1 MVVRSA
7 FTSLF
12 LIKQK
17 GDEILKK
24 KICGLYLRV
33 STEDQARE
41 GFSLSEQKRQLEDF
55 CRKNNLEIY
64 DYYEDAGISAKK
76 GNYRPEFERM
86 KQDALDGKI
95 NAIVAIKLDRF
106 SRSVYDWENTMDFFN
121 KLKIDI
127 ICANEEVNTLNPN
140 GRMVSRVMV
149 AIGQNEIEKT
159 SERTKMG
166 LNGAILEGHI
176 PHRAPLGYK
185 HVDKK
190 LVIDH
195 ATKDIPI
202 RIFELYHHGMSY
214 QKISTL
220 FNKERVLGKENWR
233 DSTIYNILQNE
244 VYKGDFVHGKRTK
257 KPRYYHDVVEPI
269 VSKELWEECQDQKKR
284 NAKSYQRT
292 LTYLFLQKV
301 KCPKCNRILGGKA
314 TKKKNGSVYYYYYCH
329 DCKCTIK
336 EEIIEKYISEFIND
350 IVEYDSVVNQF
361 FLPMMIQKIE
371 NPIDELEKELKQQKD
386 KLDRIE
392 CAYVNGVFSLEEYDN
407 EKKVI
412 NKNISDLEIKL
423 SDTEV
428 CDDLK
433 FTPEDV
439 LVKRDIDFINQINY
453 PEKYKELN
461 KSWKEYSRE
470 EQANLIMN
478 YIDEIELEK
487 NNNKYEVKFIKFRD
501 SIYKSMLELESTGYL
516 DKKVQIFGKFA
527 GYLRF
532 SNYLPAEK
540 INEHILRLR
549 QFYDVKFYEACYF
562 TEDQV
567 FSFDIDEDNSTI
579 VRVFPMEDYKKIDP
593 NNEKE
598 IHNYGV
604 LYISKNNNFYK
615 ASDEF
620 VFDYITEKCEALIFS
635 KEPIPIEV
643 KPTNYNTLYNNEE
656 LAEA

>member
-1 MVVRSA
+1 
-7 FTSLF
+7 
-12 LIKQK
+12 
-17 GDEILKK
+17 
-24 KICGLYLRV
+24 
-33 STEDQARE
+33 
-41 GFSLSEQKRQLEDF
+41 
-55 CRKNNLEIY
+55 
-64 DYYEDAGISAKK
+64 
-76 GNYRPEFERM
+76 
-86 KQDALDGKI
+86 
-95 NAIVAIKLDRF
+95 
-106 SRSVYDWENTMDFFN
+106 
-121 KLKIDI
+121 
-127 ICANEEVNTLNPN
+127 
-140 GRMVSRVMV
+140 
-149 AIGQNEIEKT
+149 
-159 SERTKMG
+159 
-166 LNGAILEGHI
+166 
-176 PHRAPLGYK
+176 
-185 HVDKK
+185 
-190 LVIDH
+190 
-195 ATKDIPI
+195 
-202 RIFELYHHGMSY
+202 
-214 QKISTL
+214 
-220 FNKERVLGKENWR
+220 
-233 DSTIYNILQNE
+233 
-244 VYKGDFVHGKRTK
+244 
-257 KPRYYHDVVEPI
+257 
-269 VSKELWEECQDQKKR
+269 
-284 NAKSYQRT
+284 
-292 LTYLFLQKV
+292 
-301 KCPKCNRILGGKA
+301 
-314 TKKKNGSVYYYYYCH
+314 
-329 DCKCTIK
+329 
-336 EEIIEKYISEFIND
+336 
-350 IVEYDSVVNQF
+350 
-361 FLPMMIQKIE
+361 MIQKIE

-433 FTPEDV
+433 FTPEDI

-501 SIYKSMLELESTGYL
+501 SIYKSMLELERSMGYL

-620 VFDYITEKCEALIFS
+620 VFDYIPEKCEALIFS

-643 KPTNYNTLYNNEE
+643 KPTNYNTFYIGF
-656 LAEA
+656 

>member
-24 KICGLYLRV
+24 QICGLYLRV

-41 GFSLSEQKRQLEDF
+41 GFSLPEQKRQLEDF

-195 ATKDIPI
+195 TTKDIPI
-202 RIFELYHHGMSY
+202 RIFELYHNGMSY

-220 FNKERVLGKENWR
+220 FNKEKVLGKENWR

-244 VYKGDFVHGKRTK
+244 VYKGDFVHGKRTDE
-257 KPRYYHDVVEPI
+257 PRYYENVVEPL
-269 VSKELWEECQDQKKR
+269 VSKEFWEECQVQKKKNSR
-284 NAKSYQRT
+284 SYQRT
-292 LTYLFLQKV
+292 LTYLFLQKIR
-301 KCPKCNRILGGKA
+301 CPKCNKIMGGKA
-314 TKKKNGSVYYYYYCH
+314 TKKKNGNVYYYYYCSE
-329 DCKCTIK
+329 CKCTIK
-336 EEIIEKYISEFIND
+336 EDIIENYVKDFIDD

-361 FLPMMIQKIE
+361 FLPMIKQKVE
-371 NPIDELEKELKQQKD
+371 NP
-386 KLDRIE
+386 
-392 CAYVNGVFSLEEYDN
+392 
-407 EKKVI
+407 KK
-412 NKNISDLEIKL
+412 
-423 SDTEV
+423 
-428 CDDLK
+428 
-433 FTPEDV
+433 
-439 LVKRDIDFINQINY
+439 
-453 PEKYKELN
+453 
-461 KSWKEYSRE
+461 
-470 EQANLIMN
+470 
-478 YIDEIELEK
+478 
-487 NNNKYEVKFIKFRD
+487 
-501 SIYKSMLELESTGYL
+501 
-516 DKKVQIFGKFA
+516 
-527 GYLRF
+527 
-532 SNYLPAEK
+532 
-540 INEHILRLR
+540 
-549 QFYDVKFYEACYF
+549 
-562 TEDQV
+562 
-567 FSFDIDEDNSTI
+567 
-579 VRVFPMEDYKKIDP
+579 
-593 NNEKE
+593 
-598 IHNYGV
+598 
-604 LYISKNNNFYK
+604 
-615 ASDEF
+615 
-620 VFDYITEKCEALIFS
+620 
-635 KEPIPIEV
+635 
-643 KPTNYNTLYNNEE
+643 
-656 LAEA
+656 

>member
-41 GFSLSEQKRQLEDF
+41 GFSLPEQKRQLEDF

-140 GRMVSRVMV
+140 GKMVSRVMV

-195 ATKDIPI
+195 TTKDIPI
-202 RIFELYHHGMSY
+202 RIFELYHNGMSY
-214 QKISTL
+214 QKISSL
-220 FNKERVLGKENWR
+220 FNKEKVLGKENWR
-233 DSTIYNILQNE
+233 DSSIFIILQNE

-301 KCPKCNRILGGKA
+301 KCPKCNRILGVKA

-361 FLPMMIQKIE
+361 FLPMMKQKIE

-386 KLDRIE
+386 KLDRIKR
-392 CAYVNGVFSLEEYDN
+392 AYVNGVFSLEEYDN

-428 CDDLK
+428 YDDLK
-433 FTPEDV
+433 FTPEDI

-620 VFDYITEKCEALIFS
+620 VFDYIPEKCEALIFS